1 MELKY
6 DPFPFIFGRGDE
18 TTRLVCLDVFNLA
31 DSPQGRRCLLA
42 LLRRQ
47 RADGAFPSRFDL
59 QQWGMRETVRNA
71 LLLLS
76 VGIPA
81 GGVNVDSVVQFL
93 LGHQRPDGGWSE
105 NPSLEIPSWGVEL
118 SNERSVTWLTA
129 DVVELLRKV
138 GMGEDAPCQAAL
150 AWLRETQNAHGGWYC
165 FRGSTGEQRGTTG
178 DPDSTAQVT
187 FMMGEIYGQH
197 DSSYLKGRKLYERAL
212 DECVRD
218 VERGYRVRLRD
229 GQRVDLDAY
238 TLTQP
243 ILAWALEPPRRI
255 RAGYDVREP
264 RVKRILEALVGIQRE
279 DGGWRPFWEEQSS
292 PLHTVLA
299 IEVLVLSS
307 AIAPE
312 DLRDMVGA
320 YAD

>member
-1 MELKY
+1 MKLNY
-6 DPFPFIFGRGDE
+6 DPFPFIFARGDE
-18 TTRLVCLDVFNLA
+18 VIRLVCLDFFDLG
-31 DSPQGRRCLLA
+31 DSPCARACLLA
-42 LLRRQ
+42 LLKEQ
-47 RADGAFPSRFDL
+47 RANGAFSSRFNPAN
-59 QQWGMRETVRNA
+59 WGTREMVRNA
-71 LLLLS
+71 LLLLK
-76 VGIPA
+76 VGMPA
-81 GGVNVDSVVQFL
+81 GGVNVDSAVQFL
-93 LGHQRPDGGWSE
+93 LGQQRPDGGWSE
-105 NPSLEIPSWGVEL
+105 NPALEIPSWVVEL

-129 DVVELLRKV
+129 DVVELLRQV
-138 GMGEDAPCQAAL
+138 GLGEDTPCHVAL
-150 AWLRETQNAHGGWYC
+150 AWLREMQNAHGGWHC

-178 DPDSTAQVT
+178 DPDSTAQIA
-187 FMMGEIYGQH
+187 FLMGEIYGQH
-197 DSSYLKGRKLYERAL
+197 DPAYLKGRELYERSL

-243 ILAWALEPPRRI
+243 ILAWALEPPRRV

-279 DGGWRPFWEEQSS
+279 DGGWQPFWEEQSS
-292 PLHTVLA
+292 PLYTVLA

-320 YAD
+320 YAT